1 LEYPASESFEKNRA
15 TGGDTMK
22 KKSLEIRWQPA
33 RGRLP
38 KWTWAGHG
46 VCIARAMDRDGEPLA
61 AFVEGFGW
69 LHGYTNQVVVHF
81 DPKLMPPRQA
91 TVRSVQG
98 GGRIEHPIQKPCVF
112 GNCAGLLNR
121 GEWLKSPYQLGKR
134 SKPKRR
140 ARPFLIVL
148 S

>member
-1 LEYPASESFEKNRA
+1 
-15 TGGDTMK
+15 MK

-69 LHGYTNQVVVHF
+69 LHGYTNKVVVHF
-81 DPKLMPPRQA
+81 DPKLMPPDKQQFA
-91 TVRSVQG
+91 AFKAAVESSIRSRDLAFSEIAPGYWTGVNG
-98 GGRIEHPIQKPCVF
+98 
-112 GNCAGLLNR
+112 
-121 GEWLKSPYQLGKR
+121 
-134 SKPKRR
+134 
-140 ARPFLIVL
+140 
-148 S
+148 